1 MATHVFPRVLALCSI
16 SPLLV
21 LSDSNNTQHLRSQKA
36 APWTIPQFDRPDS
49 NEMMSGF
56 IPSAS
61 DADDV
66 PQQQTTNINDP
77 NYFISPET
85 STVPVAGTAQ
95 RTTTDAQ
102 FERAGDVSDESDK
115 QSNDTNEEDQLR
127 QNNYG
132 NENEND
138 TPQKFTAA
146 KGGCECVIDG
156 AIETTNDKGHDLTD
170 SYFCETKNGGH
181 CNGVGETMARIDNEA
196 AAGGATECATPDPV
210 SCDTCQA
217 MLQAQGESFK
227 QQECS
232 VLVESSWESYL
243 KMSFPQTTE
252 SSCVPAMQLS
262 NIQTLH
268 SRYKGWFEQA
278 SWPNRESASFADKK
292 LVNAYDCAMI
302 KCCSAFPPG
311 YYPPFHGAICH
322 SNSDSGGNVFTEVEC
337 SQTQLTCPEGK
348 KKCPEQGIGSHCDHS
363 CITGQAVYLGSS
375 AIGRQDSL
383 SNTVGLEAAQET
395 VVCCQSSGS
404 AVRRTPTSECLYDR
418 EKGQSTVGTL
428 LCSSCLLLLLLMLLL
443 YNNISNVL
451 FIFGLI

>member
-21 LSDSNNTQHLRSQKA
+21 LSDSNTQHLRSQKT

-85 STVPVAGTAQ
+85 STVPVASTAQ

-102 FERAGDVSDESDK
+102 FERAGDVSDVSDESDE
-115 QSNDTNEEDQLR
+115 QSNDTNEEEQLR

-146 KGGCECVIDG
+146 KGGCECVING
-156 AIETTNDKGHDLTD
+156 KLEEKLEVRGEMRDLT
-170 SYFCETKNGGH
+170 SSVWCEDPAVHGH
-181 CNGVGETMARIDNEA
+181 CESVGETMARKDNEA
-196 AAGGATECATPDPV
+196 AAGGDTECPTADPV

-217 MLQAQGESFK
+217 MMQAQGESFK
-227 QQECS
+227 QRTCD
-232 VLVESSWESYL
+232 VLESPSWAAYL
-243 KMSFPQTTE
+243 KMSFPQTAKA
-252 SSCVPAMQLS
+252 SCVGVAAMQLS
-262 NIQTLH
+262 NIQALH

-278 SWPNRESASFADKK
+278 SWPNRESKSLADKK
-292 LVNAYDCAMI
+292 LVWAYDCAMI

-375 AIGRQDSL
+375 AIGKQDTL
-383 SNTVGLEAAQET
+383 SNTVGLEAAQENQ
-395 VVCCQSSGS
+395 VCCQSSGM
-404 AVRRTPTSECLYDR
+404 AVRRTPTSECLDDR
-418 EKGQSTVGTL
+418 EARQSTVGT
-428 LCSSCLLLLLLMLLL
+428 
-443 YNNISNVL
+443 
-451 FIFGLI
+451 